1 MSKTG
6 DLLPQLRSVALV
18 ALGSNL
24 TSPVGDPRET
34 VEAAIECARAS
45 DWVIRSVSR
54 FYATPAFPAGSGPDF
69 VNAVMSIE
77 VADSPSEILDGLHRI
92 EKSLNRIRK
101 DRWGERT
108 IDLDLI
114 AVGDQVLPDTKTFE
128 LWREMPL
135 PDQMQQAPDHLIL
148 PHPRLQDRAFV
159 LVPLADVAP
168 DWVHPV
174 LGRSVTQMR
183 DALPDWARQEVR
195 LLH

>member
-1 MSKTG
+1 MPKTG

-69 VNAVMSIE
+69 VNAVISIE
-77 VADSPSEILDGLHRI
+77 VADSPSEILDSLHRI

-135 PDQMQQAPDHLIL
+135 PDQMQRAPDHLIL